1 MQPTDDSGVVGSDV
15 NFSVTSNGTIFQWE
29 VSADGGTSYSNILDG
44 SSYENT
50 DTATLTVKSVAI
62 SQDGYLYRVKISQAD
77 YACSVISDPAE
88 LSVFTNV
95 PPVVDSNTITVD
107 EESTSNPLGLNAP
120 TDADNNT
127 LTITVTG
134 LPTLGVVKK
143 ANGDIVLNNSP
154 LTIAELTGLIYDA
167 PTSL

>member
-1 MQPTDDSGVVGSDV
+1 M
-15 NFSVTSNGTIFQWE
+15 
-29 VSADGGTSYSNILDG
+29 
-44 SSYENT
+44 
-50 DTATLTVKSVAI
+50 
-62 SQDGYLYRVKISQAD
+62 
-77 YACSVISDPAE
+77 
-88 LSVFTNV
+88 

-154 LTIAELTGLIYDA
+154 LTITELTGLIYDA
-167 PTSL
+167 PTAYNVQIILEILLTQFQTEQLHQLQVLQILL